1 MRRITLFSLWIVLL
15 AAPVVSAA
23 TDVADAAMRGD
34 REAVRAAI
42 ARKADVNATQV
53 DGTTALHWAAE
64 RDDLAMADLL
74 IKAGARPAG
83 VPPPLASRTRSGCR
97 PLVIGESAY
106 RGSADFSSRSI
117 ARCRGLS
124 TG

>member
-42 ARKADVNATQV
+42 ARKADVN
-53 DGTTALHWAAE
+53 E
-64 RDDLAMADLL
+64 
-74 IKAGARPAG
+74 
-83 VPPPLASRTRSGCR
+83 
-97 PLVIGESAY
+97 IGRAHV
-106 RGSADFSSRSI
+106 
-117 ARCRGLS
+117 
-124 TG
+124 